1 MIKDKISYLI
11 RRYRIYLERG
21 KSIPALSLT
30 TTTCKHCG
38 TEYRGNYCPR
48 CGQSHKA
55 GSYRNKKMYKTFREA
70 YPMLSNAFFRTIIEL
85 ITRPGYMIRDYFR
98 GHQVIYLGPVT
109 TLVVAISCITICGHI
124 YDEIELSS
132 FPKKEITQPQV
143 DSSGKTEK
151 EIYKKWGL
159 TITSKDD
166 GRMDNGVVAAIW
178 RVFREKLEDDTTLF
192 LFAIFPMYGL
202 AARRAFKKCKI
213 CGTSPHCQCP
223 LHDFR
228 LSLCA
233 SCLDSSPYTSDAIL
247 SRLDLSRNIWDEM
260 DRIHQACSIY
270 HLLVS
275 SLSRSTLISACID
288 RRSHCLYHQLHF
300 LHIINI

>member
-1 MIKDKISYLI
+1 MIKDKITYLI

-202 AARRAFKKCKI
+202 AARRAFKKCKFVA
-213 CGTSPHCQCP
+213 HP
-223 LHDFR
+223 LTVSAHYMTFVYLYALHALIPLPIPVMLFYLVWTYR
-228 LSLCA
+228 GIYGMKWIESTKHVAFTTCWSALYLAALLSVLA
-233 SCLDSSPYTSDAIL
+233 
-247 SRLDLSRNIWDEM
+247 
-260 DRIHQACSIY
+260 
-270 HLLVS
+270 
-275 SLSRSTLISACID
+275 LIGVATV
-288 RRSHCLYHQLHF
+288 Y
-300 LHIINI
+300 IINYIFYT

>member
-1 MIKDKISYLI
+1 M
-11 RRYRIYLERG
+11 
-21 KSIPALSLT
+21 

-85 ITRPGYMIRDYFR
+85 ITRPGQTTRDYFR

-124 YDEIELSS
+124 YEEIELSS

-178 RVFREKLEDDTTLF
+178 RVFRGEIGRRHDT
-192 LFAIFPMYGL
+192 FP
-202 AARRAFKKCKI
+202 
-213 CGTSPHCQCP
+213 
-223 LHDFR
+223 
-228 LSLCA
+228 LCH
-233 SCLDSSPYTSDAIL
+233 LP
-247 SRLDLSRNIWDEM
+247 NVW
-260 DRIHQACSIY
+260 ACSKKKRSKNANLWHIP
-270 HLLVS
+270 
-275 SLSRSTLISACID
+275 SLSVPTI
-288 RRSHCLYHQLHF
+288 
-300 LHIINI
+300 

>member
-166 GRMDNGVVAAIW
+166 GRMETEWLLPSGEYLGRNW
-178 RVFREKLEDDTTLF
+178 KTTRHF
-192 LFAIFPMYGL
+192 
-202 AARRAFKKCKI
+202 
-213 CGTSPHCQCP
+213 
-223 LHDFR
+223 
-228 LSLCA
+228 
-233 SCLDSSPYTSDAIL
+233 
-247 SRLDLSRNIWDEM
+247 
-260 DRIHQACSIY
+260 
-270 HLLVS
+270 S
-275 SLSRSTLISACID
+275 SLPSSQCMGLQQEERSKNANLW
-288 RRSHCLYHQLHF
+288 
-300 LHIINI
+300 HIPSLSVPTT